1 MKITLFFIFLLLT
14 TTIHAQDQIQTLKK
28 LSLSDFENTIKPT
41 MGYGT
46 IFSRYGYPGEIRGSG
61 LAILIYTLLDST
73 TITIGCH
80 NKGTVYAKYCDKNGI
95 IRDLISNPSSDK
107 AQNKKNPKKDITGF
121 SQLSPR

>member
-1 MKITLFFIFLLLT
+1 MKITLFFIFLLFT
-14 TTIHAQDQIQTLKK
+14 TTIHAQDQIQTLKQ
-28 LSLSDFENTIKPT
+28 LSLADFENTIKPT
-41 MGYGT
+41 MGFDT
-46 IFSRYGYPGEIRGSG
+46 IFSRYGYPDKISGSG

-107 AQNKKNPKKDITGF
+107 AQNKKNPKKDITDF
-121 SQLSPR
+121 

>member
-1 MKITLFFIFLLLT
+1 MKITLFFIFLLFT
-14 TTIHAQDQIQTLKK
+14 TTIHAQDQIKTSKQ
-28 LSLSDFENTIKPT
+28 LSLTDFENTIKPT
-41 MGYGT
+41 MGYDT

-107 AQNKKNPKKDITGF
+107 AQNKKNPKKNIIGF
-121 SQLSPR
+121 LLVSPG